1 MEYMVGHYF
10 KRMSMIELL
19 FGDADTHLAQL
30 AQAGGV
36 MEAA

>member
-1 MEYMVGHYF
+1 MEYAIGHYF

-30 AQAGGV
+30 AASGGAL
-36 MEAA
+36 ETA